1 MPGGVTLPLLWYGLA
16 TISSL
21 CEFLFLH
28 RTVSDMQLRSREWFA
43 GREEL
48 AFQHRSALRSMGLDP
63 DFYANKPVI
72 GIANSWS
79 DLNNCNQNLRQL
91 ADAVKRG
98 VLAAGGLPLEF
109 PTISL
114 GEEFMKPS
122 AMLYRN
128 LMAMDVEETL
138 RSNPVDGVVLLSNC
152 DKTTPAQLMGA
163 ASANLPAIQLNGG
176 ARSVGNWRGQPV
188 GSGTDIWRYWDAVRA
203 GQITREDWSDLEASI
218 ACSAG
223 ACNTMGT
230 ASTMTSLSEALG
242 MMLPGVSSLPAT
254 DARRL
259 TAAEATGRRIVEMVL
274 EDLRPAQILTPRAF
288 DNAIRLLMA
297 LGGSTNAV
305 VHLIAIAGRLNITL
319 PLSRFDE
326 LSRSTPWL
334 VNLSPSGQF
343 LMDEFHAAGGV
354 PAVMSELKHL
364 LNLDCPTVTGQPLEA
379 SLARARSFNKQVIKP
394 AATPLSAQ
402 GAIATLS
409 GSLAPQGAVIK
420 ASAASPQ
427 LMVHRGPALVF
438 PNYEDM
444 LARVNDPHL
453 PCDAN
458 TVLVLQNAG
467 PKGVPGFPEWGMI
480 PVPQK
485 LLEQGVTDLVRIS
498 DSRMSGTSFGTVV
511 LHVAPEAA
519 AGGPLA
525 LVQDGDLIELN
536 VPERRIDLLVAPEE
550 LARRRAAWK
559 PAPSQH
565 LRGYP
570 RLYIDHVLQAD
581 EGCDFDFLRPRSA
594 EAVHFVPPLVGRS

>member
-1 MPGGVTLPLLWYGLA
+1 MVFQM
-16 TISSL
+16 S
-21 CEFLFLH
+21 
-28 RTVSDMQLRSREWFA
+28 LRSREWFA

-48 AFQHRSALRSMGLDP
+48 AFQHRSVLRSMGLDP

-79 DLNNCNQNLRQL
+79 DLNNCNHNLRQL
-91 ADAVKRG
+91 AEAVKRG

-138 RSNPVDGVVLLSNC
+138 RSNPIDGVVLLCNC

-163 ASANLPAIQLNGG
+163 ASANLPTIQLNGG

-203 GQITREDWSDLEASI
+203 GQITRQDWSELEASI
-218 ACSAG
+218 SCSVG

-242 MMLPGVSSLPAT
+242 MMLPGISSLPAT

-259 TAAEATGRRIVEMVL
+259 TAAEATGRRIVDLVL
-274 EDLRPAQILTPRAF
+274 EDLRPTDILTPLAF

-326 LSRSTPWL
+326 LSRTTPWL
-334 VNLSPSGQF
+334 VNLSPSGKF

-354 PAVMSELKHL
+354 PAVMSEIKHL
-364 LNLDCPTVTGQPLEA
+364 LNLECKTVTGQPLEA
-379 SLARARSFNKQVIKP
+379 SVSRARSFNKEVIRP
-394 AATPLSAQ
+394 AETPLSSQ

-409 GSLAPQGAVIK
+409 GTLAPQGAVIK
-420 ASAASPQ
+420 SSAASPA
-427 LMVHRGPALVF
+427 LMVHRGPAFVF
-438 PNYEDM
+438 HSYEDM
-444 LARVNDPHL
+444 LQRINDPDL
-453 PCDAN
+453 PVTGDS
-458 TVLVLQNAG
+458 VLVLQNAG

-485 LLEQGVTDLVRIS
+485 LLEQGITDLVRIS

-511 LHVAPEAA
+511 LHIAPEAA

-525 LVQDGDLIELN
+525 LVQNGDLIDLN
-536 VPERRIDLLVAPEE
+536 VPERRIDLLVPAIE
-550 LARRRAAWK
+550 LERRRGDWRPPVSA
-559 PAPSQH
+559 H

-581 EGCDFDFLRPRSA
+581 EGCDFDFLRPRNA
-594 EAVHFVPPLVGRS
+594 REQQFVPPLVGRS

>member
-1 MPGGVTLPLLWYGLA
+1 MVLPMP
-16 TISSL
+16 
-21 CEFLFLH
+21 
-28 RTVSDMQLRSREWFA
+28 LRSREWFA

-63 DFYANKPVI
+63 DFYDNKPVI

-79 DLNNCNQNLRQL
+79 DLNNCNHNLRQL
-91 ADAVKRG
+91 AESVKRG

-138 RSNPVDGVVLLSNC
+138 RSNPIDGVVLLCNC

-163 ASANLPAIQLNGG
+163 ASANLPTIQLNGG

-188 GSGTDIWRYWDAVRA
+188 GSGTDIWRYWDQVRA
-203 GQITREDWSDLEASI
+203 GQITRQDWSDLEASI
-218 ACSAG
+218 SCSAG

-242 MMLPGVSSLPAT
+242 MMLPGISSLPAT

-259 TAAEATGRRIVEMVL
+259 TAAEATGRRIVDLVH
-274 EDLRPAQILTPRAF
+274 EDLRPTDILTPQAF

-326 LSRSTPWL
+326 LSRTTPWL
-334 VNLSPSGQF
+334 VNLSPSGKF
-343 LMDEFHAAGGV
+343 LMDEFHGAGGV
-354 PAVMSELKHL
+354 PAVMSEIRQL
-364 LNLDCPTVTGQPLEA
+364 LHLDCKTVTGQPLEA
-379 SLARARSFNKQVIKP
+379 SIARARSFNKDVIRP
-394 AATPLSAQ
+394 AATPLSPQ

-409 GSLAPQGAVIK
+409 GTLAPQGAVIK
-420 ASAASPQ
+420 ASAASPA
-427 LMVHRGPALVF
+427 LMVHRGPAFVF
-438 PNYEDM
+438 HNYEDM
-444 LARVNDPHL
+444 LQRINDPDL
-453 PCDAN
+453 PVDGN
-458 TVLVLQNAG
+458 SVLVLQNAG

-485 LLEQGVTDLVRIS
+485 LLEQGITDLVRIS

-525 LVQDGDLIELN
+525 LVQNGDLIELN
-536 VPERRIDLLVAPEE
+536 VPERRVDLLVDAAE
-550 LARRRAAWK
+550 LERRRQAWR
-559 PAPSQH
+559 PPVSAH

-594 EAVHFVPPLVGRS
+594 LEQQFVPPLVGRS

>member
-1 MPGGVTLPLLWYGLA
+1 MP
-16 TISSL
+16 
-21 CEFLFLH
+21 
-28 RTVSDMQLRSREWFA
+28 LRSREWFA

-63 DFYANKPVI
+63 DFYDNKPVI

-79 DLNNCNQNLRQL
+79 DLNNCNSNLRQL
-91 ADAVKRG
+91 AESVKRG

-138 RSNPVDGVVLLSNC
+138 RSNPVDGVVLLCNC

-163 ASANLPAIQLNGG
+163 ASANLPTIQLNGG
-176 ARSVGNWRGQPV
+176 PRSIGNWRGQAV
-188 GSGTDIWRYWDAVRA
+188 GSGTDIWRYWDEVRA
-203 GQITREDWSDLEASI
+203 GKISRNDWRDLEASI

-259 TAAEATGRRIVEMVL
+259 AAAEGTGRRIVGMVK
-274 EDLRPAQILTPRAF
+274 EDLCPSKIMTPAAF
-288 DNAIRLLMA
+288 DNAIRVLMA

-305 VHLIAIAGRLNITL
+305 VHLIAMAGRLNITL

-326 LSRSTPWL
+326 LSRTTPWL
-334 VNLSPSGQF
+334 VNLSPSGDF
-343 LMDEFHAAGGV
+343 LMDAFHGAGGV
-354 PAVMSELKHL
+354 PAVLSELKSL
-364 LNLDCPTVTGQPLEA
+364 LNTNCLTVTGQPLGEIISHARTFNREVIRSA
-379 SLARARSFNKQVIKP
+379 SE
-394 AATPLSAQ
+394 PLSFQ
-402 GAIATLS
+402 GAISTLS
-409 GSLAPQGAVIK
+409 GSLAPNGAVIK
-420 ASAASPQ
+420 ASAATAR
-427 LMVHRGPALVF
+427 LMQHRGRALVF
-438 PNYEDM
+438 HNYEDM
-444 LARVNDPHL
+444 LARVNSPDL
-453 PCDAN
+453 PVDADS
-458 TVLVLQNAG
+458 VLVLQNAG

-485 LLEQGVTDLVRIS
+485 LLEQGISDIVRIS

-519 AGGPLA
+519 AGGPLG
-525 LVQDGDLIELN
+525 LVQDGDEIELDVRN
-536 VPERRIDLLVAPEE
+536 RRLE
-550 LARRRAAWK
+550 LHVDAAEMERRRASYQP
-559 PAPSQH
+559 PASPH

-581 EGCDFDFLRPRSA
+581 EGCDFDFLRPRNA
-594 EAVHFVPPLVGRS
+594 QELEFVPPLVGRS